1 MLTCDHNQ
9 LSCTVPHGQQWLV
22 ANSQAF
28 ISISG
33 KKKRIS
39 FVPVLQ
45 ITSKQTTIYGT
56 YLSAWQFFV
65 WTGFDFHPHP
75 RPPQAT
81 QSYENCKHIDKMTT
95 KGNINSFSLT
105 ASCKTSCARA
115 WYLFAMEMT
124 VPPLVFEVTQACL
137 NETKWWERTI
147 TIAHWNKRFCN
158 SVERNRWRRCLSE
171 CPLLGFD
178 TDISLF
184 GSLFLFLRLL
194 WFSPL

>member
-22 ANSQAF
+22 ANSQAL

-33 KKKRIS
+33 KKKKNVVYSCTSDHVKANDNLRNL
-39 FVPVLQ
+39 FVCV
-45 ITSKQTTIYGT
+45 TI
-56 YLSAWQFFV
+56 FCV

-75 RPPQAT
+75 PPRQP
-81 QSYENCKHIDKMTT
+81 SRNVWHENCKHIDKMTT
-95 KGNINSFSLT
+95 RGNINSFIST
-105 ASCKTSCARA
+105 ASCKTSWARA

-124 VPPLVFEVTQACL
+124 VAPFVFEVTQARL

-147 TIAHWNKRFCN
+147 TIAHWNKRFYN

-171 CPLLGFD
+171 CPLL
-178 TDISLF
+178 
-184 GSLFLFLRLL
+184 
-194 WFSPL
+194 

>member
-22 ANSQAF
+22 ANSQAL

-33 KKKRIS
+33 KKKKNVVYSCTSDHVKANDNLRNL
-39 FVPVLQ
+39 FVCV
-45 ITSKQTTIYGT
+45 TI
-56 YLSAWQFFV
+56 FCV

-124 VPPLVFEVTQACL
+124 VPPLVFEVKWQACL

-147 TIAHWNKRFCN
+147 TIAHWNKRFYN

-171 CPLLGFD
+171 CPLL
-178 TDISLF
+178 
-184 GSLFLFLRLL
+184 
-194 WFSPL
+194 